1 MAKGEIRNKIVLEGE
16 AEYKKQLADISR
28 SLRESKSALK
38 AVSEEY
44 KGADESMEGMYRQGD
59 ALERVLSDQE
69 SALRLM
75 TEQLE
80 KVEGAYGKNSREA
93 AELRTRINNMRT
105 EIAKSQNEL
114 EKLVSGLDDTGEGLE
129 DAALKGEKAGDSL
142 AEIGDGAKK
151 SVQDVQSLS
160 GAIKDLTGIDLPSIG
175 GAALI
180 GAAGAA
186 AAGGLSIGNETVQ
199 AWNQMAAY
207 TGLTGEALEQIK
219 EDAREVYNQ
228 GVGENLGEAAQYTAE
243 IAKQLH
249 LTGEPLQETTRSAA
263 ALADVFGMDVSE
275 SARAAGMLMNVFGID
290 SKKAY
295 DLIATGAQQG
305 ADKNGNLLDTINEYA
320 PYFEKS
326 GKGADEFFAALIAGA
341 QSGVYDVDKVGDA
354 WKEFTLRMTE
364 GSDDTKD
371 ALADLGFEAG
381 DITRKFAQ
389 GGSAAD
395 KASEEIIAALMQVED
410 PLERNRLGVALFG
423 TQWEDTGGKVLP
435 VFSSM
440 ETGLEETQGAAQKL
454 ADVHY
459 DDLDTAWRGLKG
471 RLEELAE
478 PALVAGVNLVSDAL
492 DELAQT
498 IDAIASGDVQKA
510 IGQMIEPSDLAK
522 RANAA
527 GTMAGEA
534 WGQGYAQA
542 VSDALSDPDTVV
554 TADGQPPEVD
564 DLFAAHDK
572 AAGEGNTELAA
583 QIQEQ
588 IDDAVDKAVEGV
600 KAGEKT
606 LSIDDLFA
614 ARSQAAGEGDMELV
628 AQLDAQIEQVIAGM
642 AETAHEGGD
651 SVGGA
656 AVEGFSGRSKE
667 MVEAGEQ
674 AGEDTADG
682 LASMAPE
689 AEKAG
694 IELGK
699 SGVDGARDGTGGM
712 ASAGSDGAAG
722 LVSGLRSGIGEAWSA
737 GYATGKAYE
746 RGYRSA
752 TKTHSPSRVMMAA
765 AKDTAQG
772 LVVGSRQEER
782 EIRRAAAALGDAML
796 DGYRS
801 ATHAS
806 IGGYRRQ
813 ETLTGGLSAQ
823 MIAQAVREG
832 IQDMRVDIDGITAGY
847 VTAPGVSR
855 SIRSASIGTVKGQSA
870 KLKSF

>member
-16 AEYKKQLADISR
+16 AEYKKSLADINR
-28 SLRESKSALK
+28 SIRESKSALK

-44 KGADESMEGMYRQGD
+44 KGADESMEGMYKQGD
-59 ALERVLSDQE
+59 ALERVISDQE

-93 AELRTRINNMRT
+93 AELRTRINNMRI

-114 EKLVSGLDDTGEGLE
+114 KKLVSGLDDTGEGLE

-142 AEIGDGAKK
+142 AEIGDEAKK
-151 SVQDVQSLS
+151 SVQNVQSLS
-160 GAIKDLTGIDLPSIG
+160 GAIKDLTGLDLPSLAG
-175 GAALI
+175 GAGLI
-180 GAAGAA
+180 GAAAKGID
-186 AAGGLSIGNETVQ
+186 IGNQTKK
-199 AWNQMAAY
+199 AFNQVEAF
-207 TGLTGEALEQIK
+207 TGLTGEALEQLK
-219 EDAREVYNQ
+219 EDAREVYKQ
-228 GVGENLGEAAQYTAE
+228 GVGDNLSEAAQYTAE
-243 IAKQLH
+243 IAQQLH

-275 SARAAGMLMNVFGID
+275 SARSASMLMHVFGID

-295 DLIATGAQQG
+295 DLMATGAQQG
-305 ADKNGNLLDTINEYA
+305 ANKNGNLLDTINEYA

-326 GKGADEFFAALIAGA
+326 GKSADEFFAALITGA
-341 QSGVYDVDKVGDA
+341 QGGVYDVDKVGDA

-364 GSDDTKD
+364 GSDETKD

-395 KASEEIIAALMQVED
+395 KASEEIVAALMQVED
-410 PLERNRLGVALFG
+410 PMERNRLGVALFG

-435 VFSSM
+435 VFASM

-478 PALVAGVNLVSDAL
+478 PALVAGVNLVSGAL
-492 DELAQT
+492 DELSRT
-498 IDAIASGDVQKA
+498 IDAIASGDVQEA

-542 VSDALSDPDTVV
+542 ISDALSDPDTVV

-614 ARSQAAGEGDMELV
+614 ARSQAAGEGDMALV

-656 AVEGFSGRSKE
+656 AVEGFAGRSQE
-667 MVEAGEQ
+667 MAEAGEQ
-674 AGEDTADG
+674 AGKDTADG
-682 LASMAPE
+682 LVSMAPE

-694 IELGK
+694 IELGEA
-699 SGVDGARDGTGGM
+699 GTDGAREGTGGM
-712 ASAGSDGAAG
+712 QEAGSDGAAG
-722 LVSGLRSGIGEAWSA
+722 LVSGLRSGIGEAFSA

-796 DGYRS
+796 EGYTER
-801 ATHAS
+801 TR
-806 IGGYRRQ
+806 IGGMRRQ

-832 IQDMRVDIDGITAGY
+832 IQDMRVDIDGIAVGY